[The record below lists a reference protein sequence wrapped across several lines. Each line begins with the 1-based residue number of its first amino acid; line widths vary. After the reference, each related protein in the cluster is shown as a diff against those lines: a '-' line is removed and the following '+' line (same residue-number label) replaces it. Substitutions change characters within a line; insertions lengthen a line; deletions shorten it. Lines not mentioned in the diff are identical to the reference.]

1 MKQGQSGSEEGNG
14 AAGLGSV
21 LEIFLAEGKTDNR
34 LSGHEAAHV
43 GTPGA
48 WEELSQG
55 QGKRGWSPA
64 LHLMALEGDR
74 SWRLRQSSGEAQ
86 WHMLSIKI
94 VLKLEKHSAQLPG
107 LREGCSFLPEP
118 HFMCLEPEANS
129 LWVAL
134 TGSETKII

>member
-1 MKQGQSGSEEGNG
+1 MKQGERGSEEGKR

-34 LSGHEAAHV
+34 LPGHEAARM

-55 QGKRGWSPA
+55 QGKGGWSPA
-64 LHLMALEGDR
+64 LHQMALEGDR
-74 SWRLRQSSGEAQ
+74 SWRRRQSSRDDQ

-94 VLKLEKHSAQLPG
+94 VLKLEKHSAWLPG
-107 LREGCSFLPEP
+107 SGKDALS
-118 HFMCLEPEANS
+118 CLNLIS
-129 LWVAL
+129 CV
-134 TGSETKII
+134 